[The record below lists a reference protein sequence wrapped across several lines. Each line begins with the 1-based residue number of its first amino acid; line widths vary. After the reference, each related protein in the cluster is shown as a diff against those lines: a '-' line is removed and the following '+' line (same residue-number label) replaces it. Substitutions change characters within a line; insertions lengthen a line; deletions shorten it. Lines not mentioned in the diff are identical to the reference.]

1 MTIYKIAHFYSTN
14 HDETSFF
21 IKSDRDVQNLVE
33 ILASLHFRFEEVDEI
48 TCIDDE
54 HVLKLLIKY
63 FGVEDVTK
71 EYQAYLP
78 YTHLNADEW
87 NVVNS
92 FAVNDCIVV
101 QIDQYGARESCCGPT
116 YKEIMNKHL
125 PKTEEF
131 EKDIADL
138 TYYPELRSK

>member
-21 IKSDRDVQNLVE
+21 IQSDIDVPTLVE
-33 ILASLHFRFEEVDEI
+33 ILASLQFRFEEVDET
-48 TCIDDE
+48 TCIDDK

-63 FGVEDVTK
+63 FGAEDVTE
-71 EYQAYLP
+71 EYQTYLP
-78 YTHLNADEW
+78 YTHLNTDEW
-87 NVVNS
+87 DVVNS
-92 FAVNDCIVV
+92 FAVNDSIIV
-101 QIDQYGARESCCGPT
+101 QIDQYGARESCCGST
-116 YKEIMNKHL
+116 YKEIMDKHL

-138 TYYPELRSK
+138 TFYPELRSK

>member
-1 MTIYKIAHFYSTN
+1 MTIYKIVHFYSTN
-14 HDETSFF
+14 HDENSFF
-21 IKSDRDVQNLVE
+21 IKSDRDVSTLIE
-33 ILASLHFRFEEVDEI
+33 ILASLQFRFEEVDEM
-48 TCIDDE
+48 TCIDDK

-78 YTHLNADEW
+78 YTRLERDEW
-87 NVVNS
+87 SVMNS
-92 FAVNDCIVV
+92 FSVKDSIIV
-101 QIDQYGARESCCGPT
+101 QIDQYGARESCCG
-116 YKEIMNKHL
+116 YKKIMNKHL

-138 TYYPELRSK
+138 TFYPELRSK